1 MASSIKTV
9 SDAIINRLA
18 SAVDSLNAETVAT
31 FAGSIKEFV
40 ELGRNLPFVGVAL
53 NRARYAELNS
63 DSSLAEEHL
72 SFRLTLVAEDFRG
85 RRFSVENTYGL
96 IDSIRDAL
104 MGNDLALSGLA
115 PITVESCEKDEEAEK
130 EGLAVYR
137 MTLATWQVRQ
147 QV

>member
-18 SAVDSLNAETVAT
+18 SAVDSLNQQTVAT
-31 FAGSIKEFV
+31 FAGSLKEFV

-53 NRARYAELNS
+53 LRASYTELNS
-63 DSSLAEEHL
+63 DSSLAEEHIT
-72 SFRLTLVAEDFRG
+72 FRLTLVAEDFRG

-115 PITVESCEKDEEAEK
+115 PICVKACEKDEEAEK

-137 MTLATWQVRQ
+137 MTVATWQVRQ